1 MPAHGTTDAPDA
13 RADASAPKPPAV
25 PPVPVV
31 PALPS
36 MSELLAA
43 GLAAT
48 AVCTPPDETAGERRD
63 AA

>member
-1 MPAHGTTDAPDA
+1 MPAHGT
-13 RADASAPKPPAV
+13 SGAPKPAAVPAV
-25 PPVPVV
+25 PAAPVTPGATAV

-43 GLAAT
+43 GVAAT
-48 AVCTPPDETAGERRD
+48 AVSTPPDEKARNRRD